1 MCEFCVQPPEPKG
14 DWWDY
19 EMEQD
24 GRNYM
29 TETEEE
35 TEDER

>member
-1 MCEFCVQPPEPKG
+1 MSRYCVQPPEPKD

-24 GRNYM
+24 ALHYL
-29 TETEEE
+29 TENEEE
-35 TEDER
+35 PENE